1 MGAMT
6 KVMEKILADSPAGAE
21 DQSVAAGSP
30 PIAPPATGAGTETT
44 SAFVADRSWT
54 REGPAPAGPSP
65 STPGGLTET
74 AETVT
79 AEWDPA
85 RVDPVVV
92 AFHNRYSAI
101 CEQYRSVRARLLA
114 INATRARQV
123 IALTSSIPEEGKS
136 VSTLNVGL
144 VMAEGGE
151 HRVLIADGDFRR
163 TSIARMLG
171 IPDAPGL
178 ADVLRGERSLEEVLR
193 PTPFPN
199 LRVLTAGVVQG
210 SAYGELLSSPATALA
225 LGQCRALF
233 DYTLLDTPP
242 VTTVSD
248 TCLLAPHC
256 DGAIIVIEMRR
267 TPEPT
272 VQQAVRTLQASNV
285 KVLGCMLS
293 RSRDRG
299 TDYYAHYYSH
309 YYR

>member
-6 KVMEKILADSPAGAE
+6 KVMQKILE
-21 DQSVAAGSP
+21 DRPEGTEDASVAAGSP
-30 PIAPPATGAGTETT
+30 LIAPPEPGLEHETA
-44 SAFVADRSWT
+44 SAFVGRGT
-54 REGPAPAGPSP
+54 GFKPVPQPPAVETPA
-65 STPGGLTET
+65 
-74 AETVT
+74 T
-79 AEWDPA
+79 AEWATAGVDPA
-85 RVDPVVV
+85 VV
-92 AFHNRYSAI
+92 AFHARYSAI
-101 CEQYRSVRARLLA
+101 CEQYRAVRARLLA
-114 INATRARQV
+114 MNATRSRQV
-123 IALTSSIPEEGKS
+123 IAITSSIPEEGKS
-136 VSTLNVGL
+136 VSTLNLGL

-151 HRVLIADGDFRR
+151 HRVLVADGDFRR

-178 ADVLRGERSLEEVLR
+178 AEVLRGELSLEEALR
-193 PTPFPN
+193 PSPLPN
-199 LRVLTAGVVQG
+199 LRILTAGTVSA
-210 SAYGELLSSPATALA
+210 SAYGELLSSPATGVALSH
-225 LGQCRALF
+225 CRALF

-256 DGAIIVIEMRR
+256 DGAIVVIEMRR

-272 VQQAVRTLQASNV
+272 AQQAVRALQASNV
-285 KVLGCMLS
+285 KLLGCLLS

>member
-1 MGAMT
+1 MGSMFE
-6 KVMEKILADSPAGAE
+6 VMKR
-21 DQSVAAGSP
+21 V
-30 PIAPPATGAGTETT
+30 
-44 SAFVADRSWT
+44 
-54 REGPAPAGPSP
+54 REEGQDGAPADARRL
-65 STPGGLTET
+65 PGSVDPT
-74 AETVT
+74 APWEGGG
-79 AEWDPA
+79 ARPPGENPDEQAARWDPQ
-85 RVDPVVV
+85 RIDPAVV
-92 AFHNRYSAI
+92 AFHDRYSSV
-101 CEQYRSVRARLLA
+101 CEQFRSIRARLLSMNTA
-114 INATRARQV
+114 NPHRV
-123 IALTSSIPEEGKS
+123 IAITSSVPQEGKS
-136 VSTLNVGL
+136 VTTVNLGL

-171 IPDAPGL
+171 IPEAPGL
-178 ADVLRGERSLEEVLR
+178 ADVLRGERSLEDVLR